1 MPAVGVVEEG
11 HVLVARRAAA
21 RRVVPGLGG
30 GQGAA
35 QAQLGEGELVVGGH
49 TRARATAVLKQHH
62 FVRVVAEAEV
72 PYLQRKHVDSG
83 NCQHLH

>member
-35 QAQLGEGELVVGGH
+35 QAQIGEGELVVRGH
-49 TRARATAVLKQHH
+49 TRARTAAVLKQHH
-62 FVRVVAEAEV
+62 FVRVIAKAKVSH
-72 PYLQRKHVDSG
+72 LQTRTG
-83 NCQHLH
+83 NYKPLH